1 MKFFKQSSDIDQS
14 TVTVLVHAI
23 LRLFSS
29 TFSCLMFKM
38 PFLEEH
44 LEGVGMRVGR
54 KQRPK
59 TQKQRGPPPKK
70 KSLINSKKRLSQA
83 EVCKKQQDL
92 HLPINLTRV
101 FVSIFYTPTPLYPNI
116 ENKDPPKKHLK
127 MASNSF

>member
-1 MKFFKQSSDIDQS
+1 
-14 TVTVLVHAI
+14 
-23 LRLFSS
+23 
-29 TFSCLMFKM
+29 MFKM

-101 FVSIFYTPTPLYPNI
+101 FVFIFYNPAPPATSNVD
-116 ENKDPPKKHLK
+116 NKDPLK
-127 MASNSF
+127 NI

>member
-1 MKFFKQSSDIDQS
+1 
-14 TVTVLVHAI
+14 
-23 LRLFSS
+23 
-29 TFSCLMFKM
+29 MFKM

-54 KQRPK
+54 KERPK

-70 KSLINSKKRLSQA
+70 KLLINSKKRLSQA

-101 FVSIFYTPTPLYPNI
+101 FVFIFYTPPPPLPQYR
-116 ENKDPPKKHLK
+116 KQRPP
-127 MASNSF
+127 

>member
-1 MKFFKQSSDIDQS
+1 
-14 TVTVLVHAI
+14 
-23 LRLFSS
+23 
-29 TFSCLMFKM
+29 MFKM

-44 LEGVGMRVGR
+44 LEGVGMSVGR

-59 TQKQRGPPPKK
+59 TQKQRGPLPKK

-101 FVSIFYTPTPLYPNI
+101 FVFIFYTPPPLYPNV
-116 ENKDPPKKHLK
+116 ENKDPPTKHLK
-127 MASNSF
+127 MASNGF

>member
-1 MKFFKQSSDIDQS
+1 MADIRPLYTGFKREIEVLRLRLKFFKQSSDIEQS

-44 LEGVGMRVGR
+44 LEGVGMRVDR

-70 KSLINSKKRLSQA
+70 KITYK
-83 EVCKKQQDL
+83 
-92 HLPINLTRV
+92 
-101 FVSIFYTPTPLYPNI
+101 
-116 ENKDPPKKHLK
+116 
-127 MASNSF
+127 

>member
-1 MKFFKQSSDIDQS
+1 
-14 TVTVLVHAI
+14 
-23 LRLFSS
+23 
-29 TFSCLMFKM
+29 MFKM

-54 KQRPK
+54 KERPK

-70 KSLINSKKRLSQA
+70 KLLINSKKRLSQA

-101 FVSIFYTPTPLYPNI
+101 FVFIFYTPPPLYPNI

>member
-1 MKFFKQSSDIDQS
+1 
-14 TVTVLVHAI
+14 
-23 LRLFSS
+23 
-29 TFSCLMFKM
+29 M

-44 LEGVGMRVGR
+44 LEGVGMRVSR
-54 KQRPK
+54 KQRP
-59 TQKQRGPPPKK
+59 TIQKQRGPPPKK

-101 FVSIFYTPTPLYPNI
+101 FVFIFYTPLYPNV

-127 MASNSF
+127 MASNGF